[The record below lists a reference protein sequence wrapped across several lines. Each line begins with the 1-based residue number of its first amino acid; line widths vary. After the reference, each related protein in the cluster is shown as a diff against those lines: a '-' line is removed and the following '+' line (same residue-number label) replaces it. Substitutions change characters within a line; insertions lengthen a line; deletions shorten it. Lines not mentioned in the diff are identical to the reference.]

1 MFNED
6 KTFVYISFFFF
17 TLYTCKEN
25 NSVYAKS
32 LYNSTI
38 NQQEISFNENQISE
52 KTLVKEANQN
62 KNDVLQ
68 LYPRNN
74 GTRLWKSNLLRVG
87 IIRRS
92 WPLTSIDNQ
101 GNLGGLNPEVM
112 RAVLGQL
119 DFNYKIYVGP
129 LEKIQQLLE
138 VGDIDVIFG
147 YLKTSPQISSCLFS
161 MPYLY
166 IDYRTAV
173 LKNNKKMREPND
185 LNTSAVTVAIGA
197 EDDLIHEDFQTFAP
211 NTTIKVYEDYQA
223 ASESVY
229 RGECDALIRMDC
241 ISFIEDTI
249 THKEMRLLPNVYFN
263 MLPNTIA
270 VRSNN
275 EKLIY
280 LINNTLFKLIETQ
293 KIDDIKKK
301 YNLQEKELFLANIIN
316 RKMNLL
322 IITGFIL
329 FIVLIYYI
337 IRLMNRQK
345 VNKETSKLLYNVIDN
360 MPIAVFLSAI
370 DDPFVIKYFNGA
382 SHLFTVK
389 KEKIAIKSMFE
400 ELDTKDRLDHMI
412 QETWNTGQPQ
422 MSIFELKNIKTNKQ
436 CYFIV
441 RSMKISYGDTHRLII
456 TSVDNTNL
464 VATKKLAEL
473 NDSHMTNYL
482 IDVSFEIR
490 TLLNA
495 VVGFSQLIPDVTNS
509 TTKEEY
515 LTIIE
520 NKGQVL
526 NSLINDVLMLSKLES
541 GQYALTFQK
550 INLTDFLMIN
560 KSQLVNKYSK
570 SNFKILLDNYYDSY
584 FMAVDVDLYQIFTEQ
599 LLRASVELMDPGK
612 ITIGFIESNKK
623 FILYVS
629 GSDNE
634 YCKKNL
640 LTIMHQ
646 TLNSNYFGFK
656 NRFPLAICFAIAR
669 LIKAEIGY
677 YYTKNNQITFWIS
690 YKVIENNKY
699 PIINKTDFYNRKK
712 ELDNRWD
719 QTWFELDEN
728 NEYQEGGK
736 DGK

>member
-1 MFNED
+1 M
-6 KTFVYISFFFF
+6 KIRRSYLLASLLFF
-17 TLYTCKEN
+17 TLLVCKEDN
-25 NSVYAKS
+25 VVYAES
-32 LYNSTI
+32 LCNSTI
-38 NQQEISFNENQISE
+38 NQQKISFDENLIPE
-52 KTLVKEANQN
+52 DTLGKEANQN
-62 KNDVLQ
+62 KNEVLQ
-68 LYPRNN
+68 LYPKNN
-74 GTRLWKSNLLRVG
+74 GTRLWESHPLRVG
-87 IIRRS
+87 IIKRS
-92 WPLTSIDNQ
+92 WPLASIDNQ
-101 GNLGGLNPEVM
+101 GNLVGLNPDVM
-112 RAVLGQL
+112 KAVLGQL

-147 YLKTSPQISSCLFS
+147 YLKTSQQISSCLFS

-173 LKNNKKMREPND
+173 LKNNKKIMEPND
-185 LNTSAVTVAIGA
+185 LNTSDVTVAIGL
-197 EDDLIHEDFQTFAP
+197 EDDIIHEDFQTFAP
-211 NTTIKVYEDYQA
+211 NTTIKVYENYQA

-229 RGECDALIRMDC
+229 RGECDALMRMDC
-241 ISFIEDTI
+241 IPFIEDTI
-249 THKEMRLLPNVYFN
+249 THKEMRFLPNVYYN

-275 EKLIY
+275 KKLIY
-280 LINNTLFKLIETQ
+280 LINNTLFKLIEN
-293 KIDDIKKK
+293 KEIDDIKKK

-316 RKMNLL
+316 RKMDLL
-322 IITGFIL
+322 IITVLIL

-337 IRLMNRQK
+337 IRLMKKQK
-345 VNKETSKLLYNVIDN
+345 VNKETSKLLRNIIDN
-360 MPIAVFLSAI
+360 MPITVFLSAT
-370 DDPFVIKYFNGA
+370 DNPSVIKYFNTV
-382 SHLFTVK
+382 SHLFTIK
-389 KEKIAIKSMFE
+389 KGKIVIKSMFE
-400 ELDTKDRLDHMI
+400 ELDTKERLDHMI

-422 MSIFELKNIKTNKQ
+422 MSIFELKNRETNKL

-441 RSMKISYGDTHRLII
+441 RSMKILYGDTHRLII

-482 IDVSFEIR
+482 TDVSFEIR

-520 NKGQVL
+520 NKGQAL
-526 NSLINDVLMLSKLES
+526 NSLINDVLILSKLES
-541 GQYALTFQK
+541 GQYTLTFQK
-550 INLTDFLMIN
+550 INLIDFLMIN
-560 KSQLVNKYSK
+560 QNQLVQKYSR
-570 SNFKILLDNYYDSY
+570 SNIEILSDNFYDSY
-584 FMAVDVDLYQIFTEQ
+584 FMDVDADLYQIFTEQ
-599 LLRASVELMDPGK
+599 LLRASVELIGAGK
-612 ITIGFIESNKK
+612 ITIGFLESNKE
-623 FILYVS
+623 FILYSS
-629 GSDNE
+629 GNDNDH
-634 YCKKNL
+634 CKKNL
-640 LTIMHQ
+640 LTIIHQ
-646 TLNSNYFGFK
+646 TLNSNYFGFN

-677 YYTKNNQITFWIS
+677 YHTKDNQITFWIS
-690 YKVIENNKY
+690 YKIVENNKY

-736 DGK
+736 DEK